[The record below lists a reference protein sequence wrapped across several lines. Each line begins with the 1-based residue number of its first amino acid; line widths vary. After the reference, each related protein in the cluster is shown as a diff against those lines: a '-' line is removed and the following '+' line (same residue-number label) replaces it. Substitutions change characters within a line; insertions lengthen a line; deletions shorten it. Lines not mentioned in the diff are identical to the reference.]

1 MGELAL
7 IKNEDQGKFLPMYE
21 EVPEHDHTIDPSL
34 QEGMR
39 KKVPYYIESLSK
51 NSQEAFKYDMAV
63 YMTWCKKNRHCALPA
78 HPLVMRK
85 FIIQQHADKKAP
97 TTIQRRLST
106 INKLHKILGL
116 TRPGEEPE
124 VVSALK
130 NIQEYSEHEVR
141 QAQPFR
147 ESNLTILGSVVDKN
161 SIRDVRDLA
170 ITALA
175 YSTLLRRSEV
185 AKLEVGHI
193 EFDSEGDAV
202 VEVKKIK
209 SKKGNKDIHYAYLT
223 PFATFWVKRWLKM
236 SGVAEGLLFRSM
248 TKHGTLRRRGLT
260 GQMVAMSINRMGLLI
275 DEDFHFTGHSTRVG
289 AAQDMVASGVETTKA
304 MNAGRWKDH
313 KTFMRYVARL
323 SAKENGMAELHR
335 KKSGQGAG

>member
-1 MGELAL
+1 MTNLA
-7 IKNEDQGKFLPMYE
+7 ITQTEARGGFLPMYE
-21 EVPEHDHTIDPSL
+21 EVPENDFSIDPL
-34 QEGMR
+34 LEEEMR

-51 NSQEAFKYDMAV
+51 NSQEAFRYDMAV
-63 YMTWCKKNRHCALPA
+63 FMGWCTKNRHCAIPA

-85 FIIQQHADKKAP
+85 FIIWQYTEKKAP
-97 TTIQRRLST
+97 TTIQRRLSS

-116 TRPGEEPE
+116 SRPGEEPE

-130 NIQEYSEHEVR
+130 NIQEYSNYEVR

-147 ESNLTILGSVVDKN
+147 EANLTILGSVIDKEN
-161 SIRDVRDLA
+161 LRDVRDLA

-185 AKLEVGHI
+185 SKLEVGHI
-193 EFDSEGDAV
+193 EFDPDGDAI

-209 SKKGNKDIHYAYLT
+209 SKKGNTDIHFAYLT

-236 SGVAEGLLFRSM
+236 SEIVEGSLFRSM
-248 TKHGTLRRRGLT
+248 TKHGTLRHRSLT
-260 GQMVAMSINRMGLLI
+260 GEMIALSINRMGRLI

-289 AAQDMVASGVETTKA
+289 AAQDMVSAGVETTKA

-335 KKSGQGAG
+335 KKNL

>member
-1 MGELAL
+1 MRNLVPASKKDNLA
-7 IKNEDQGKFLPMYE
+7 FLPAHDE
-21 EVPEHDHTIDPSL
+21 APQSDHTIDPSMK
-34 QEGMR
+34 EGMR
-39 KKVPYYIESLSK
+39 TKVPYYIESLSK
-51 NSQEAFKYDMAV
+51 NSQEAFRYDMGV
-63 YMTWCKKNRHCALPA
+63 FVSWCKKRSHCAIPV
-78 HPLVMRK
+78 HPLTLRK
-85 FIIQQHADKKAP
+85 FIIEQHGEGKAP

-116 TRPGEEPE
+116 TRPGDEPE

-130 NIQEYSEHEVR
+130 NIQEYSDYQVR

-147 ESNLTILGSVVDKN
+147 ESNLNILSSIIDKE

-170 ITALA
+170 ITALS

-185 AKLEVGHI
+185 ARLRVEHI
-193 EFDSEGDAV
+193 EFDAGGDAI
-202 VEVKKIK
+202 VEIRKIK
-209 SKKGNKDIHYAYLT
+209 SQKGNKDIHFAYLT
-223 PFATFWVKRWLKM
+223 PLATFWVKRWLKI
-236 SGVAEGLLFRSM
+236 SGIVDGILFRSI
-248 TKHGTLRRRGLT
+248 TRHGTLRSRGLT

-289 AAQDMVASGVETTKA
+289 AAQDMVAAGVETTKA

-335 KKSGQGAG
+335 RKNGM